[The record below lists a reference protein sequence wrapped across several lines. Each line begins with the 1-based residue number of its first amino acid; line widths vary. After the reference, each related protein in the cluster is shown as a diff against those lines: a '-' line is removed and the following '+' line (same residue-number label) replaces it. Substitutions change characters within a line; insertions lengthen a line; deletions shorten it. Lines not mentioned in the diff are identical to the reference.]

1 MLRRLK
7 LWLHRD
13 QLRRWLFGNSRAV
26 PSTVPPLRM
35 RVRKESPLSSK
46 ARSTRSWWR
55 VRLGSSQGISGL
67 EKRVAS
73 LEAALKKAKSKAH
86 KRKKKNKKLAARVK
100 ELEGAGP
107 GSGSSVAAKSPGTL
121 ATVMENPEAEDAEVS
136 ESHAKEMDN
145 PDASTADAE

>member
-1 MLRRLK
+1 MAIRKFQGSAEYRAALANACEEGISSFKQSAEYTK
-7 LWLHRD
+7 LVA
-13 QLRRWLFGNSRAV
+13 GA
-26 PSTVPPLRM
+26 
-35 RVRKESPLSSK
+35 
-46 ARSTRSWWR
+46 A
-55 VRLGSSQGISGL
+55 GSSQGISSL

-86 KRKKKNKKLAARVK
+86 RRKKKNKKLAARVK